1 MRFENVCKKEIV
13 IEYRFITSVR
23 RREQQ
28 WVCKTV

>member
-1 MRFENVCKKEIV
+1 MNMRFENVCKKEIV

-28 WVCKTV
+28 